1 MNRRPRAQTVETSK
15 SPSKYDNT
23 QLTSV
28 SKLLATFISNKQKK
42 NQQNFIDRIRAIK
55 NAKKRGERIMIAVLK
70 GLFSRKL
77 LTYTK
82 LGYMKMQ
89 ETMAAGRRAER
100 KALQERKEKMKK
112 ASVNILAILYKRL

>member
-1 MNRRPRAQTVETSK
+1 
-15 SPSKYDNT
+15 
-23 QLTSV
+23 
-28 SKLLATFISNKQKK
+28 
-42 NQQNFIDRIRAIK
+42 
-55 NAKKRGERIMIAVLK
+55 MIAVLK